1 MYKANSHKELK
12 KQIKGNK
19 FPIHIVD
26 GNTIKVVE
34 TMEEL
39 KKKGVDV
46 TVRDKNCAKTFK
58 TFSPVNCK
66 ISESTV
72 VALAIISAVTL
83 VALYALYKNK
93 NIKVKYNPEGSV
105 ELYTSN

>member
-12 KQIKGNK
+12 KLLKEDK

-26 GNTIKVVE
+26 ENTIKVVE

-39 KKKGVDV
+39 KKKGVVV
-46 TVRDKNCAKTFK
+46 TARDKICAKIFK
-58 TFSPVNCK
+58 TFSPEHCM
-66 ISESTV
+66 ISESAV

-83 VALYALYKNK
+83 LSLYALYKNK
-93 NIKVKYNPEGSV
+93 DIKVEYNKDGSV
-105 ELYTSN
+105 VLKTSN